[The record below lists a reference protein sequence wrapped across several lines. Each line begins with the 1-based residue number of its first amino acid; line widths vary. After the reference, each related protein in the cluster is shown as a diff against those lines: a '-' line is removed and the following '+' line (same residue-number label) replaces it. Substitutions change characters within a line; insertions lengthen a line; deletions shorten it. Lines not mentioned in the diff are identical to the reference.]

1 MQQLNLP
8 KFNFRIKETGNQK
21 EIFDPVRRKF
31 VALTPEEWVR
41 QNFIQFLVEHKK
53 VPASLIAVE
62 KALTLNKLTKRTDVV
77 IYGRQT
83 KPVMI
88 VECKAPG
95 VKISQAVFEQ
105 IGRYNMALQVDFL
118 VVTNGL
124 SHYCARINFA
134 NGSFEFLEE
143 IPNYENLG

>member
-8 KFNFRIKETGNQK
+8 DFEFRIRESQGQQ

-31 VALTPEEWVR
+31 VALNPEEWVR
-41 QNFIQFLVEHKK
+41 QHFIRYLIDYRN

-62 KALTLNKLTKRTDVV
+62 KALTLNRQTKRTDIV
-77 IYGRQT
+77 IYGHKA
-83 KPVMI
+83 KPRMI

-105 IGRYNMALQVDFL
+105 IGRYNMTLQVEFL

-124 SHYCARINFA
+124 NHYCAKIDFTNSKYF
-134 NGSFEFLEE
+134 FLEE
-143 IPNYENLG
+143 IPDYEKIA

>member
-8 KFNFRIKETGNQK
+8 DFDFRIRETGSQQ

-31 VALTPEEWVR
+31 VVLTPEEWVR
-41 QNFIQFLVEHKK
+41 QNFIRYLVDYKK

-62 KALTLNKLTKRTDVV
+62 KALTLNKLTKRTDIV
-77 IYGRQT
+77 IYGHEA
-83 KPVMI
+83 KPRMI

-95 VKISQAVFEQ
+95 VKVSQAAFEQ
-105 IGRYNMALQVDFL
+105 IGRYNMTLQVEFL

-124 SHYCARINFA
+124 NHYCARIDFA
-134 NGSFEFLEE
+134 NSNYFFLED
-143 IPNYENLG
+143 IPGYEVLA

>member
-8 KFNFRIKETGNQK
+8 LFDFRIRESEKQK
-21 EIFDPVRRKF
+21 EIFDPVRKKF

-41 QNFIQFLVEHKK
+41 QNFIRYLAEYKN
-53 VPASLIAVE
+53 VPLSLIAVE
-62 KALTLNKLTKRTDVV
+62 KALSLHKLTKRTDIVV
-77 IYGRQT
+77 YGKAA
-83 KPVMI
+83 KPRMI

-105 IGRYNMALQVDFL
+105 IGRYNMTLRVEFL

-124 SHYCARINFA
+124 NHYCAKIDFERNAF
-134 NGSFEFLEE
+134 SFLAE
-143 IPNYENLG
+143 IPDYTTIT